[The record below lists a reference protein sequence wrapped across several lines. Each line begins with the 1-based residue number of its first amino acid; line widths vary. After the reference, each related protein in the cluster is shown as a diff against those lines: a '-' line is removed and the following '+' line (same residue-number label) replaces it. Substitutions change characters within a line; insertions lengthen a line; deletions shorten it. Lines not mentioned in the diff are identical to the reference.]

1 MKKIWLLILFII
13 QLVPTW
19 CGAQTMVTTKTSS
32 AMKGVKLT
40 SFPDYAPIS
49 YVAEDDRGREYL
61 RTIFSEPLQEF
72 AQLGNFKLE
81 YILMEN
87 YDEAV
92 SKVRRGELDVL
103 IGIYYGTKQ
112 YDGLEYIYPAVLN
125 NPVNV
130 IMMPQSVAKV
140 KNSED
145 LKALKGVY
153 SQEEY
158 FSDYMLKNFASFN
171 IKPAESTLAAYEKL
185 FTGEVDYIVG
195 TYYYNYVKAC
205 ELGLKNYISFSQT
218 AMWNMPMFFGV
229 SKTAPDYKRISALLK
244 KTVAKPDFISKLN
257 TALKAEVKKLEL
269 NSQGVVPPEFVRK
282 SADADVTPADEEA
295 TNLLGYKGE

>member
-1 MKKIWLLILFII
+1 MKKICFFILLIMQF
-13 QLVPTW
+13 VPAW
-19 CGAQTMVTTKTSS
+19 CGAQTMVTTKMSS
-32 AMKGVKLT
+32 SVKSIKLT

-49 YVAEDDRGREYL
+49 YVAEDDRGHDYL
-61 RTIFSEPLQEF
+61 RTIFNEPLQEF

-81 YILMEN
+81 YNVMED
-87 YDEAV
+87 YDNAV
-92 SKVRRGELDVL
+92 SMVRRGELDVL
-103 IGIYYGTKQ
+103 LGIYYGTKK
-112 YDGLEYIYPAVLN
+112 YEGLEYIYPAVLN

-130 IMMPQSVAKV
+130 IMMPQNTAKV
-140 KNSED
+140 KNTED

-171 IKPAESTLAAYEKL
+171 IKPVESTLAAYEKL

-205 ELGLKNYISFSQT
+205 EFGLKNYVSFSQM
-218 AMWNMPMFFGV
+218 AMWSMPMFIGV

-244 KTVAKPDFISKLN
+244 KAVTKPEFLQKLN
-257 TALKAEVKKLEL
+257 IALKAEVKKIEL

-282 SADADVTPADEEA
+282 GAELTPADEEA
-295 TNLLGYKGE
+295 GNLLGSKGE